1 MVKELRKFR
10 KTDISVSRYFRIQQ
24 NQGKQDEGD
33 LSERISEENETNHE
47 KRLNDRNK
55 IIVINTWAV
64 SLMRYGAGIVKW
76 TKSELDET
84 DRKNR
89 NVMTLNKELYP
100 RSDVGRLYGKKN
112 RIDRMQDVYE
122 SRRKQP

>member
-24 NQGKQDEGD
+24 DQGKQDEGD

-64 SLMRYGAGIVKW
+64 SLMRYDAGIVKW

>member
-84 DRKNR
+84 NRKNR

-100 RSDVGRLYGKKN
+100 RSDVGRLYGKKD

>member
-55 IIVINTWAV
+55 IIVINTWAA
-64 SLMRYGAGIVKW
+64 SLMRYDAGIVKW

>member
-84 DRKNR
+84 NRKNR

>member
-1 MVKELRKFR
+1 
-10 KTDISVSRYFRIQQ
+10 
-24 NQGKQDEGD
+24 
-33 LSERISEENETNHE
+33 
-47 KRLNDRNK
+47 
-55 IIVINTWAV
+55 
-64 SLMRYGAGIVKW
+64 MRYGAGIVKW

-84 DRKNR
+84 NRKNR

>member
-64 SLMRYGAGIVKW
+64 SLMRYDAGIVKW